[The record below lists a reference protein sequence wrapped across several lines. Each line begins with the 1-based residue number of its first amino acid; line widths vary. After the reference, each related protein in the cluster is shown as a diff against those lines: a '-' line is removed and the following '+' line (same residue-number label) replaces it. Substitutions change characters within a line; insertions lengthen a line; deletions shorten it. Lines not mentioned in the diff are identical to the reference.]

1 MTDMPVRRF
10 RVAPT
15 LLFLPALLLLI
26 FFWCVPVIPGLALA
40 LRSPGAGGGW
50 PSLMNYTRLL
60 GEQTFRHN
68 LFLSLVYVVGVVG
81 SATPAAYAASLLM
94 TRNVRGLR
102 WSRSV
107 LLIPWVVPAVVSSLI
122 FRNMAGPEMAPVTSV
137 YRLLSGE
144 PGLLPLQDSS
154 WAMAT
159 IILHS
164 FWRSVPVL
172 TLFLAAGITTI
183 PRELHEA
190 AQTDGATAVQRFRH
204 ITFPLT
210 RMHLAVGMLLVTA
223 FTLQDAET
231 VYALTGGG
239 PHHGTEVAAV
249 RLFKEAFDY
258 GEFATAAAIGSF
270 LLAAG
275 LCFLL
280 LYLASFRRAEVTL

>member
-1 MTDMPVRRF
+1 MPDTPVRKRQL
-10 RVAPT
+10 APT
-15 LLFLPALLLLI
+15 LLFLPAFLLLV
-26 FFWCVPVIPGLALA
+26 FFSCVPLVPGLALA
-40 LRSPGAGGGW
+40 LRSPGPQGTW
-50 PSLMNYTRLL
+50 PSLVNYSRLL

-81 SATPAAYAASLLM
+81 AAAPIAYAASLLL
-94 TRNVRGLR
+94 TRNIRGLR
-102 WSRSV
+102 WSRGV
-107 LLIPWVVPAVVSSLI
+107 LLIPWVVPAVVSALI
-122 FRNMAGPEMAPVTSV
+122 FRNLVGAEMAPVTQV
-137 YRLLSGE
+137 YRLISGQ
-144 PGLLPLQDSS
+144 PDLLPLQDSF
-154 WAMAT
+154 WAMTT

-164 FWRSVPVL
+164 FWRSVPVM
-172 TLFLAAGITTI
+172 TLFLAAGIATI

-210 RMHLAVGMLLVTA
+210 RMHLAVGMLLITA

-258 GEFATAAAIGSF
+258 GEFTTAAAIGSF

-275 LCFLL
+275 LCFMF
-280 LYLASFRRAEVTL
+280 LYLSTFRREEVTL